1 MGLPA
6 PGRVRAGRAE
16 PVRYAAFHHLI
27 DPARP
32 SAEPWRLALGLLVAF
47 VVMFGLARGVLA
59 VLRALFGAEAYLS
72 LVAGLESGD
81 TPLGLLCLLGLTG
94 AMGLGTIV
102 VAELMHGR
110 STGSLFGPRALFRP
124 QFLRVVLAL
133 ALLNGAVAAL
143 PPWSLAEAM
152 EPGLPAGQWL
162 ALLPLTLAALL
173 VQTGS
178 EELLFRGYFQSQLAA
193 RFAAPAVWLVLPS
206 AAFAVGH
213 YAPGVYGGNAL
224 WIALWAFVFGVAAAD
239 LTARSGTLAPAIAMH
254 LVNNF
259 AGVALVSLRGDLSGL
274 ALRQFPF
281 GAGDE
286 AQVAALLPA
295 DLAMIGLSWLAAR
308 VALRV

>member
-1 MGLPA
+1 M
-6 PGRVRAGRAE
+6 
-16 PVRYAAFHHLI
+16 RYAAFRHLI

-32 SAEPWRLALGLLVAF
+32 SAEPWRLVLGLLVAF

-59 VLRALFGAEAYLS
+59 MVRALFGAEAHMS
-72 LVAGLESGD
+72 LVAALETAD
-81 TPLGLLCLLGLTG
+81 TPLGLLSLLGLTG

-110 STGSLFGPRALFRP
+110 STGSLFGPRTLFGP

-133 ALLNGAVAAL
+133 ALLNGVVAAL
-143 PPWSLAEAM
+143 PPWTPAGAV

-162 ALLPLTLAALL
+162 ALLPLTLGALL

-178 EELLFRGYFQSQLAA
+178 EELLFRGYIQSQLAA
-193 RFAAPAVWLVLPS
+193 RFAAPVVWLVLPS
-206 AAFAVGH
+206 AAFAFAH
-213 YAPGVYGGNAL
+213 YAPGVHGGNAL
-224 WIALWAFVFGVAAAD
+224 WIALWAFAFGLAAAD
-239 LTARSGTLAPAIAMH
+239 LTARGGTLGPAIAMH

-259 AGVALVSLRGDLSGL
+259 GAVALVSLQGEMSGL

-281 GAGDE
+281 GPGDE
-286 AQVAALLPA
+286 AQVAALLPV

-308 VALRV
+308 VALRR